1 MNHPYPLL
9 AMLILLNVCVAVIIV
24 HNLRRCWKR
33 FDQLRQEP
41 LGKRWAVWYI
51 LNNVSMVLSLWAI
64 DLLRMLD
71 RTALHELHI
80 FN

>member
-1 MNHPYPLL
+1 MNHPNLL
-9 AMLILLNVCVAVIIV
+9 LTMLILLNMCVAIIIV
-24 HNLRRCWKR
+24 HTLRRCWKR
-33 FDQLRQEP
+33 FGQLRQEP

-71 RTALHELHI
+71 QTILHELRI